1 MHRRMGAACLAVAMT
16 ASAAGAADTAAKAGP
31 DGKAAL
37 ERLKQLSG
45 EWRGQASAEKGGMPT
60 SVVYAVTAGG
70 STVTERLFPGT
81 DHEMLTV
88 YHLDGA
94 DLVLTHYC
102 AMANQPRMRLVSA
115 TGTDPVELTFDFAGG
130 ANVDPAKDAHM
141 HAGRLVLRGADKL
154 DAEWAVYDKGKQIGA
169 NKFALERVRK

>member
-1 MHRRMGAACLAVAMT
+1 MRGRVAAAGIAAALLVA
-16 ASAAGAADTAAKAGP
+16 AAAGAADTGAKP

-45 EWRGQASAEKGGMPT
+45 EWRGQASAGKDGTPT
-60 SVVYAVTAGG
+60 SVVYALTAGG

-81 DHEMLTV
+81 AHEMLTV
-88 YHLDGA
+88 YHLDGG

-115 TGTDPVELTFDFAGG
+115 TGTDPVELKFDFAGG

-154 DAEWAVYDKGKQIGA
+154 DAEWAVYEKGKQIGT
-169 NKFALERVRK
+169 NKFALERVK

>member
-1 MHRRMGAACLAVAMT
+1 MRGRVAAAGIAVALV
-16 ASAAGAADTAAKAGP
+16 AAAGAGAAETKL